1 MLQRYQRTPR
11 KRRRR
16 RIQFFKSFYSIWLLP
31 TIIHVGEHCWGNI
44 RDEKQLNA
52 LKSTPPL
59 ARIRSELSA
68 ARRFLVGCGNTE
80 GVEKSRT
87 RAEVGID
94 KWRQRDLMRAAGAF
108 IFMRTN
114 RRTWSRLSATESDQ
128 LGSFLSAFSLWP
140 ETNPIC
146 FYNSTWIIARFL
158 LSLSFC
164 LFSRHFPYTFS
175 LGRNR

>member
-1 MLQRYQRTPR
+1 MTFTRDNTCWWTLLRQYSGW
-11 KRRRR
+11 KAAKC
-16 RIQFFKSFYSIWLLP
+16 FKIYTL
-31 TIIHVGEHCWGNI
+31 
-44 RDEKQLNA
+44 
-52 LKSTPPL
+52 L

-87 RAEVGID
+87 RAEVGVD

-158 LSLSFC
+158 FSLSFC

>member
-1 MLQRYQRTPR
+1 MTFTHDNTCWWTLLRQYSGW
-11 KRRRR
+11 KAAKC
-16 RIQFFKSFYSIWLLP
+16 FKIYTL
-31 TIIHVGEHCWGNI
+31 
-44 RDEKQLNA
+44 
-52 LKSTPPL
+52 L

-87 RAEVGID
+87 RAEVGVD

-158 LSLSFC
+158 LSLFFC